1 MTKQIEFN
9 VEYSPEHELAA
20 EKAVPKSA
28 GFEMTSESIKA
39 AQHVCLAFFNLVY
52 QENHFQKISFHQND
66 FDLFSTMDNNH
77 SIHSLNDC
85 H

>member
-1 MTKQIEFN
+1 MTKQVEFN

-20 EKAVPKSA
+20 EKAVAKPA

-39 AQHVCLAFFNLVY
+39 AQHVCSNLVY
-52 QENHFQKISFHQND
+52 QENHFQMISFHQND

-77 SIHSLNDC
+77 YNHSKDDF